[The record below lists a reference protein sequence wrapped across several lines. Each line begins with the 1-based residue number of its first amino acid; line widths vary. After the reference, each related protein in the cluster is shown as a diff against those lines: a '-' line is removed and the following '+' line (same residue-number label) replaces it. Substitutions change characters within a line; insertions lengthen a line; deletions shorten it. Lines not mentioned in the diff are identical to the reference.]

1 MDRGAWQATVHGF
14 ANSDMTKEL
23 TLSLSRTSKP
33 LHCVLELLSLEVFSA
48 LLEIETPNKQTK
60 KVYFHSS

>member
-1 MDRGAWQATVHGF
+1 MNRGAWQAAVDGF
-14 ANSDMTKEL
+14 ANSDMTEQL

-33 LHCVLELLSLEVFSA
+33 LHCILKMFSLQVFSA

-60 KVYFHSS
+60 RIFS